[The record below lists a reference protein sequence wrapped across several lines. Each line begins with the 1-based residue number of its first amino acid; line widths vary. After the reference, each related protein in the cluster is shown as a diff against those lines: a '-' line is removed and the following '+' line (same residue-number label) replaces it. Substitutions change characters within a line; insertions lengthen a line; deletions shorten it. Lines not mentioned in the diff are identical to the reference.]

1 MSIESFVVGLDIGYS
16 NLKVAWGDAQSV
28 APSTH
33 LAPSGC
39 GPLAQLSE
47 RIGAEGGASLN
58 GAARVWLDGRPWVAG
73 VAHRRLE
80 DQARAM
86 HEDYP
91 STEVW
96 RALLLAALQ
105 VAGRDHVDLLVTG
118 LPVSHYHHAPLRER
132 LRQSLV
138 GTHPVAPGRAV
149 KVARAEVIPQPAGAY
164 LDLLSAP
171 PPGLLDIVEH
181 GRTVIVDPGYFSV
194 DWLVLEGGDIH
205 RGSSGTSLHSMQT
218 LLHGA
223 CALMAERLG
232 SAPTEERLEEAL
244 RLGQDKI
251 LVHGQWVPLSPYVG
265 PAGRAVAAKALTEL
279 RSTMRG
285 DAGAVDAVLIT
296 GGGASFYE
304 AAVRE
309 TFPKSRLVVSRDSA
323 LANARGFWWYG
334 NH

>member
-16 NLKVAWGDAQSV
+16 NLKVAWGTSKAV
-28 APSTH
+28 MPSTH

-58 GAARVWLDGRPWVAG
+58 GAARVW
-73 VAHRRLE
+73 
-80 DQARAM
+80 
-86 HEDYP
+86 
-91 STEVW
+91 
-96 RALLLAALQ
+96 RALFLAALQ
-105 VAGRDHVDLLVTG
+105 VAGRERVDLLVTG
-118 LPVSHYHHAPLRER
+118 LPVSHYQNAALRER
-132 LRQSLV
+132 LRHFLV
-138 GTHPVAPGRAV
+138 GTHQVAPSREV
-149 KVARAEVIPQPAGAY
+149 KVARAQILAQPAGAY
-164 LDLLSAP
+164 LDRLSAP

-205 RGSSGTSLHSMQT
+205 RGSSGTRLKSMQA

-223 CALMAERLG
+223 CALMAEALG
-232 SAPTEERLEEAL
+232 SAPTEERLEDAL
-244 RLGQDKI
+244 RSGQDKI
-251 LVHGQWVPLSPYVG
+251 LVHGQWVSLVPYVNQ
-265 PAGRAVAAKALTEL
+265 AGRAVAAKALTEL
-279 RSTMRG
+279 RSTLRG

-309 TFPKSRLVVSRDSA
+309 AFPKSRLVVSRESA
-323 LANARGFWWYG
+323 LAYARGFWWYG